1 MRLLVSDLVSPS
13 YFTATAAVELGLFK
27 AEGVDAEIV
36 PGACWQSHLLRCGGV
51 GFVAGSPYLPH
62 Q

>member
-13 YFTATAAVELGLFK
+13 YFTATAAVKLGFFK

-36 PGACWQSHLLRCGGV
+36 PGARLPNHSLRDGGV
-51 GFVAGSPYLPH
+51 DFLAGSA
-62 Q
+62 